1 MHSQGRETSIQRN
14 ASHGW
19 EVAALAVKAVLDRVV
34 AAGLLLAL
42 APALATIALYARIS
56 SPGPALV
63 RSRRSGRDG
72 NPFELLRFDLP
83 GPLAEL
89 PQIVNVARGDMS
101 LVGPRPTRHGR
112 PVMKPGMT
120 GLAQVHD
127 LTERLPAREAECDQR
142 YFRDWSLGMDLRI
155 IVKTMLRALR

>member
-1 MHSQGRETSIQRN
+1 M
-14 ASHGW
+14 SHGGTTLS
-19 EVAALAVKAVLDRVV
+19 LAVKAVLDRVV
-34 AAGLLLAL
+34 AGMMLLVL
-42 APALATIALYARIS
+42 APALAMVALYALTA

-63 RSRRSGRDG
+63 RSRRAGRDG

-101 LVGPRPTRHGR
+101 LVGPPPTRHGWPPMR
-112 PVMKPGMT
+112 PGIT

-127 LTERLPAREAECDQR
+127 LTERLPAARRAVYDERYVRE
-142 YFRDWSLGMDLRI
+142 WSLALDLRI
-155 IVKTMLRALR
+155 LARTLARAFR